1 MESDWHFT
9 PVSVVDKTDR
19 VVSGM
24 QSSRT
29 TVALQSFKKLA
40 LGAFALGSSLFAA
53 SGALAQSTQ
62 EYVVVLKSPQVIQEA
77 LGLPQT
83 NLGTVLQATLGQI
96 GITQSAVTRQFG
108 NVIFGFSAQ
117 MTEATAKR
125 LQAHGLVDV
134 VEKSISFKV
143 TGVQNNAPWNLDRID
158 QSALPLNSTYSYQQE
173 GAGVHIYI
181 LDSGLR
187 ASHSD
192 FAGRVGNGFDA
203 MASSGGSG
211 GLLGGALGGG
221 LLGGGGLP
229 LGVGFGGLQIG
240 MNTNSIVQTKA
251 DPSTLDPSTNPSD
264 CNGHG
269 THVAGNAAG
278 SRFGVAKG
286 ATLHAVRVV
295 NCNGVGTSTSVL
307 AGLDWVVANGVKPAV
322 VNMSL
327 GGSASNVVDRAVRNA
342 WQSGV
347 LVVAASGNETRNAC
361 NSSPGRE
368 PLTINVSASNRS
380 DQLASYSNFGTCVDL
395 IAPGDGI
402 VSASH
407 QNDNGTA
414 TKSGTS
420 MASPHVAGAAAKLLS
435 AGVPMNQI
443 EAALIEQSSKG
454 RISNPNGTPNRLLF
468 SN

>member
-1 MESDWHFT
+1 MRANLWVVCSMRCIFKSSGKKSNQFAVESLRSM
-9 PVSVVDKTDR
+9 VL
-19 VVSGM
+19 G
-24 QSSRT
+24 
-29 TVALQSFKKLA
+29 ACA
-40 LGAFALGSSLFAA
+40 LGTSLFSA
-53 SGALAQSTQ
+53 STAMAQDMQ
-62 EYVVVLKSPQVIQEA
+62 EYVVLLKSPQVIQEA

-83 NLGTVLQATLGQI
+83 GLVSVLQATLGQL
-96 GITQSAVTRQFG
+96 GITQSAVTRQYG
-108 NVIFGFSAQ
+108 NVLFGFSAQ

-125 LQAHGLVDV
+125 LQAHGLVDM
-134 VEKSISFKV
+134 VEKSVPFKIS
-143 TGVQNNAPWNLDRID
+143 GVQNSAPWNLDRLD
-158 QSALPLNSTYSYQQE
+158 QNALPLNSTYSYQQD

-181 LDSGLR
+181 LDTGLR
-187 ASHSD
+187 ATHSD

-203 MASSGGSG
+203 MAGSGGGG
-211 GLLGGALGGG
+211 GLLGGG
-221 LLGGGGLP
+221 LLGGGLP

-240 MNTNSIVQTKA
+240 MSPNSTMQTKA
-251 DPSTLDPSTNPSD
+251 DPVALDPATNPSD

-269 THVAGNAAG
+269 THVAGSAAG

-286 ATLHAVRVV
+286 AILHGVRVV
-295 NCNGVGTSTSVL
+295 NCNGVGTSSSVL

-327 GGSASNVVDRAVRNA
+327 GGSASTAVDRAVRNA
-342 WQSGV
+342 YQSGV

-368 PLTINVSASNRS
+368 PLTINVSASDRT
-380 DQLASYSNFGTCVDL
+380 DRLASYSNFGTCVDL
-395 IAPGDGI
+395 IAPGDAI

-407 QNDNGTA
+407 QSDTGTA
-414 TKSGTS
+414 NKSGTS
-420 MASPHVAGAAAKLLS
+420 MAAPHAAGAAAKLLA
-435 AGVPMNQI
+435 AGVPMNQV

>member
-1 MESDWHFT
+1 MSSSTQHKNKFLA
-9 PVSVVDKTDR
+9 VKTYKN
-19 VVSGM
+19 
-24 QSSRT
+24 
-29 TVALQSFKKLA
+29 FI
-40 LGAFALGSSLFAA
+40 LGTCTLGSSLLIAPA
-53 SGALAQSTQ
+53 ALAQNTQ
-62 EYVVVLKSPQVIQEA
+62 EYVVVLKSPKVIQEA

-83 NLGTVLQATLGQI
+83 SLSSVLQATLGQL
-96 GITQSAVTRQFG
+96 GITQSSVSRQYG
-108 NVIFGFSAQ
+108 NVLFGFSAH
-117 MTEATAKR
+117 MAEATAKR

-134 VEKSISFKV
+134 VEKSVPFTIS
-143 TGVQNNAPWNLDRID
+143 GVQSGAPWNLDRID
-158 QSALPLNSTYSYQQE
+158 QNVLPLNATYSYQQE

-187 ASHSD
+187 ATHTD
-192 FAGRVGNGFDA
+192 FSSRVGNGFDA
-203 MASSGGSG
+203 MGSSSGG
-211 GLLGGALGGG
+211 GLLGGGLGGG

-229 LGVGFGGLQIG
+229 VGVGFGGIQIG
-240 MNTNSIVQTKA
+240 MAPSSTQQTQS
-251 DPSTLDPSTNPSD
+251 DPASLDPATNPSD

-269 THVAGNAAG
+269 THVAASAAG

-286 ATLHAVRVV
+286 AILHGVKVV
-295 NCNGVGTSTSVL
+295 NCNGVGTSSSVL

-327 GGSASNVVDRAVRNA
+327 GGSASDVIDRAVRNA

-368 PLTINVSASNRS
+368 PLTINVSASDRT
-380 DQLASYSNFGTCVDL
+380 DKLASYSNFGNCVDL
-395 IAPGDGI
+395 IAPGDAI

-407 QNDNGTA
+407 QSDTGTA
-414 TKSGTS
+414 NKSGTS

-443 EAALIEQSSKG
+443 ESTLIEQSSKG
-454 RISNPNGTPNRLLF
+454 RISNANGTPNRLLF